1 VSSSGK
7 RFILPFVRRKHAHCT
22 IRENQKRKEKENWR
36 KGYLIGQKAQVCK
49 GRRGGKA
56 EGLFKPKE
64 IIAPRK
70 GLTQ

>member
-22 IRENQKRKEKENWR
+22 IRENQKRKENQNRR
-36 KGYLIGQKAQVCK
+36 KAYLVGQKAQICRERK
-49 GRRGGKA
+49 GGKA
-56 EGLFKPKE
+56 ERLFKPTE
-64 IIAPRK
+64 SIEPRK